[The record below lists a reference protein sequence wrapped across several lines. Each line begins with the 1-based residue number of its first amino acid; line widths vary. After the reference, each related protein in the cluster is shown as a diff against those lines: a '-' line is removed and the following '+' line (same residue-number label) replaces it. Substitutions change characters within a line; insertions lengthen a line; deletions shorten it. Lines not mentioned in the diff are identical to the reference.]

1 MMSIQ
6 KVYQWTPSAG
16 NETSSSFLE
25 VSSGL
30 FGFKFRRRWRELEQS
45 VASSRSQNCR
55 SRLGVAETSN
65 MNSYNVTSPT
75 PSVTSSVAVD
85 GIRVSRLCNLATG
98 CTGKRRV
105 TALEKRCRKSR
116 NHKLDHEDIS
126 RARAKS
132 LPLPKRQNSIP
143 TKSGFASF
151 DAKLARQKTPPA
163 HRSRQIVSNDALRNF
178 RDAKSSSHLRKECR
192 DDDKYRHR
200 PLIIHRRAVSM
211 ESIQQVFDFYDE
223 DTSNDDDQYQH
234 QVEGPTFEVI
244 DIVEPSKALPE
255 NREYCNGVDMLTQER
270 QDFSM
275 RNISPSLPLENGV
288 DSHGYECGTENT
300 SRHKLRS
307 PELVRLAAMRG
318 GQRSSIPGQARGE
331 DCKQCSVSA
340 GDQPGMLTRHRSES
354 VLTRAGTVLSH
365 SESCGSLLGPG
376 KFSDPPSDVLGLSQ
390 LPQVHDEG
398 LKLVSSFSKR
408 KCVHI
413 PTCVRARLSY
423 LLNDAAYSVEYVVR
437 IQIFLFTY
445 VI

>member
-105 TALEKRCRKSR
+105 AALEKRCRKSR
-116 NHKLDHEDIS
+116 NHKLDREDIS

-132 LPLPKRQNSIP
+132 LPLPKRQNIIP
-143 TKSGFASF
+143 SKTEVARF
-151 DAKLARQKTPPA
+151 DAKLARQPTPPA
-163 HRSRQIVSNDALRNF
+163 QRSRKIVSNDALRNF
-178 RDAKSSSHLRKECR
+178 RDVKSSSHLRKECS
-192 DDDKYRHR
+192 DDDKYRQR
-200 PLIIHRRAVSM
+200 PLTIHRRAASM
-211 ESIQQVFDFYDE
+211 ESIQQVFDFYDDE

-234 QVEGPTFEVI
+234 QVSEGPRFEVI

-270 QDFSM
+270 RDLSM
-275 RNISPSLPLENGV
+275 RNISPSLPLENEV

-307 PELVRLAAMRG
+307 PELVRLATMRG
-318 GQRSSIPGQARGE
+318 GQRSSVRGQAREE
-331 DCKQCSVSA
+331 DCRKCSVSV
-340 GDQPGMLTRHRSES
+340 GEHPGVLTRHRSES
-354 VLTRAGTVLSH
+354 VLACARTVLSH
-365 SESCGSLLGPG
+365 SGSCSNLLGPG
-376 KFSDPPSDVLGLSQ
+376 KFSDPPSEVLGLLQ
-390 LPQVHDEG
+390 LPEMHDEG
-398 LKLVSSFSKR
+398 LKLVSCFSKP

-413 PTCVRARLSY
+413 PTCVRAWLSY
-423 LLNDAAYSVEYVVR
+423 LLNDAAYSVE
-437 IQIFLFTY
+437 
-445 VI
+445 